1 MRKDARKT
9 GGHGVWAWLCTK
21 ARTKAQL
28 ATGGASGGTHTSARP
43 SFSQT
48 PRASQTLK
56 ATVGQRGD
64 QAVCW
69 RSARGGLGP
78 NPGTQRPTPSSFH
91 SCHPRGQSG
100 TKPLLGLSARL
111 DPLETLS
118 HHLNPPT
125 MARFN
130 HRPARIASTA
140 GRLEHPEV
148 IHGRDT
154 VLSTPPCRHRQN
166 ISVRTHR
173 SRIVIT

>member
-28 ATGGASGGTHTSARP
+28 ATGGASGGTHPSARP

-56 ATVGQRGD
+56 ATVGQRDD
-64 QAVCW
+64 QAVCS
-69 RSARGGLGP
+69 RLERGGLGP
-78 NPGTQRPTPSSFH
+78 NPGTHRPTPSSSH

-125 MARFN
+125 TARFS

-148 IHGRDT
+148 IHDRDT
-154 VLSTPPCRHRQN
+154 GGRKPPPCRHRR
-166 ISVRTHR
+166 SPSGRTCR
-173 SRIVIT
+173 SRNQS